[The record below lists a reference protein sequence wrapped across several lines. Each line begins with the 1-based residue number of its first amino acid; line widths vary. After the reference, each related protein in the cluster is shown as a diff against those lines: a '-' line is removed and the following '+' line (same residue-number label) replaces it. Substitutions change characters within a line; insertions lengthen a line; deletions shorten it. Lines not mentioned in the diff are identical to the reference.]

1 MRQMKEAVHGVGSE
15 TGKQQSKDEETKGFQ
30 EVTNSR
36 NASRFSDFVLVESDV
51 DLSMA
56 SPEPSIAKQST
67 ITTGIVILR
76 RGGLADFGTRI
87 RSGTS
92 IRAVSFALR
101 VS

>member
-1 MRQMKEAVHGVGSE
+1 MRQMKEAVHGAGSE
-15 TGKQQSKDEETKGFQ
+15 TGKQQSMDEETKGFQ

-67 ITTGIVILR
+67 ITAGIGMQ
-76 RGGLADFGTRI
+76 RGAKGSRGAGALADFGAMTR
-87 RSGTS
+87 SAFST
-92 IRAVSFALR
+92 
-101 VS
+101 

>member
-67 ITTGIVILR
+67 NTTGIVMQM
-76 RGGLADFGTRI
+76 
-87 RSGTS
+87 
-92 IRAVSFALR
+92 
-101 VS
+101 

>member
-1 MRQMKEAVHGVGSE
+1 MRQMKEAVHGVGSK
-15 TGKQQSKDEETKGFQ
+15 TGKQHSMDEETKGFQ

-67 ITTGIVILR
+67 ITTGIVMQGGPRGQGGPGPSQILEQ
-76 RGGLADFGTRI
+76 
-87 RSGTS
+87 
-92 IRAVSFALR
+92 
-101 VS
+101 